1 MSPIILLIGSMLG
14 AFYITKINA
23 LHKKLFVYIIFMLI
37 LECVSRI
44 LGQLGNNFIILP
56 VYSFI
61 ELLIFTWIFTE
72 HLLNDSRKFYSIV
85 CIIGLLY
92 ILTEILWHFIIN
104 DLDIKSYQSYSKV
117 VDNFTV
123 ILMSLSFFLEK
134 TKKFETSSIEKYRLN
149 VIILIFFTFNL
160 MVFLP
165 FNFLV
170 NANTNFKFYFWLISI
185 ISLIIFYSY
194 LTYSIWQNARHN
206 KSLKKPA

>member
-1 MSPIILLIGSMLG
+1 MSPIILLIASTIG
-14 AFYITKINA
+14 AFYFKKLNS
-23 LHKKLFVYIIFMLI
+23 LHKKLYIYIIFMFL
-37 LECVSRI
+37 LECLSRI
-44 LGQLGNNFIILP
+44 LGQSGNNFIILP

-61 ELLIFTWIFTE
+61 ELLIFTWIFTK
-72 HLLNDSRKFYSIV
+72 HLLFDSRKLYLSISF
-85 CIIGLLY
+85 IGLSY
-92 ILTEILWHFIIN
+92 ILSEIMWHFVIN

-134 TKKFETSSIEKYRLN
+134 TRKFETASIEKHRLN
-149 VIILIFFTFNL
+149 ISILIFFTFNL
-160 MVFLP
+160 IVFLP

-194 LTYSIWQNARHN
+194 LTYSIWQNARQDQLN
-206 KSLKKPA
+206 SRQS